1 MKSGKLLGAC
11 LDVLEYEKS
20 SFESFFEQ
28 ELPADFK
35 YILES
40 DKTILSPH
48 VGGWTNESYFK
59 LSDVLADK
67 ILNYF

>member
-1 MKSGKLLGAC
+1 

-28 ELPADFK
+28 EIPEDFS
-35 YILES
+35 YLLHS
-40 DKTILSPH
+40 DQVILSPH

-67 ILNYF
+67 IIGHFSEE

>member
-1 MKSGKLLGAC
+1 
-11 LDVLEYEKS
+11 VLEYEKS

-28 ELPADFK
+28 EIPSDFK

-40 DKTILSPH
+40 EKTLLSPH
-48 VGGWTNESYFK
+48 VGGWTHESYYK

-67 ILNYF
+67 VLDNFS